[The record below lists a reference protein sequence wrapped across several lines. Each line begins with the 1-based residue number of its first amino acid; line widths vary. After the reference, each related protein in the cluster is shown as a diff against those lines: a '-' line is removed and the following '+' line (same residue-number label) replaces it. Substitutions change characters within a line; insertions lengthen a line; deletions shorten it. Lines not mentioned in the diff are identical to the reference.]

1 MKAVF
6 DPTPPARSID
16 PWDLFVD
23 SVATRVLAAVPLV
36 RDVALRKRLRTLA
49 IDAMMA
55 ASPGKRDR
63 ATRKLGETLFE
74 ASAEEELD
82 PGIAYALSEP
92 REPVEETV
100 WVH

>member
-6 DPTPPARSID
+6 DRAID

-23 SVATRVLAAVPLV
+23 SVATRVLSAVPLV

-55 ASPGKRDR
+55 ESPGKRDR
-63 ATRKLGETLFE
+63 ATRKLGETLFD
-74 ASAEEELD
+74 ASADDDLD
-82 PGIAYALSEP
+82 PGVAYALSEP
-92 REPVEETV
+92 REPVEEV
-100 WVH
+100 VCVH